1 VTTNDDPRLLTEA
14 NIWLATTRPNGKPHL
29 IPIWFVWVN
38 ERFYICTPDD
48 SVKARNL
55 RANPRASV
63 ALEDG
68 NKPVIAEC
76 TSEFIPMPFP
86 AAVVEGFVRKYEWN
100 ISNDTVYRALI
111 ELTPQKWLH
120 WQPG

>member
-1 VTTNDDPRLLTEA
+1 MNDDPRLLTDA

-29 IPIWFVWVN
+29 IPIWFVWVDG
-38 ERFYICTPDD
+38 RFYICTPED

-63 ALEDG
+63 SLEDG
-68 NKPVIAEC
+68 SKPVIAEC
-76 TSEFIPMPFP
+76 TAEFLQKPYP
-86 AAVVEGFVRKYEWN
+86 AAVVEGFVRKYDWE
-100 ISNDTVYRALI
+100 ISNDTAYQALI
-111 ELTPQKWLH
+111 ALTPQKWLH